1 VPEHHDV
8 IIIGGGP
15 AGLTAAIYTARA
27 SLAPLAIEGYAAGGQ
42 LMTTTDVENYPGF
55 PQGVQGPELM
65 QMFRDQ
71 AERFG
76 ADLRTVDVTRVD
88 LSSRPFGVWTDD
100 AEYRADAVII
110 STGATAKWLGIDS
123 ETRLRGYGVSSC
135 ATCDGFFFRE
145 KEMVVVGGGDS
156 AMEEALFLARMAS
169 KVTVVHRR
177 DSFRASQIMVQ
188 RVLEHPKI
196 AVRWNAVVEEVVG
209 DVAVEGVKV
218 RDTVTGE
225 HEVIPASAMFVAIG
239 HTPNTGLFAGQ
250 LALDEAGYIVTD
262 GTRTSVEG
270 VFACGDVQDT
280 VYKQAIT
287 AAGSGCEAAI
297 DAERWLEAQENA
309 RPAEAAETAGA

>member
-297 DAERWLEAQENA
+297 DAERWLEAQESA
-309 RPAEAAETAGA
+309 RPAETAGA